1 LSGFRWTVD
10 EVVRALGVEPS
21 GAAAGVDAFTAV
33 STDTRSIPEG
43 SLFVALQGASFDAHD
58 FLAQAAERG
67 AAGLVVS
74 RVPDD
79 APSIPRFVVDDTR
92 AALGRL
98 GRHLRRARAAR
109 VVAVAGSNGKTST
122 KDLLRAALSSRLR
135 VHATEANLNNQ
146 VGVPLTLLAIPGD
159 AQAAVVEVGTNVPGE
174 VGLLTRFVEPD
185 AAIVTSIGEE
195 HLEGLGSL
203 AGVLEEELAIL
214 DGLREGGVALVA
226 EDPPELVA
234 RARERLGADRVRVAG
249 FGEGVELRPDGGEG
263 GIRFRADGST
273 DWRWRGVDVHV
284 PLPGRHNVRNALLAL
299 GLAAE
304 WGVAAEDAARGIAVM
319 PRPKMRNE
327 WRRAGGIRILAD
339 CYNANPPSVRAA
351 VDLIA
356 SIPSE
361 GDRVAVLGTMKEMG
375 AAAEAVHREVAAD
388 VADAVSRGGLSRV
401 VATGEFV
408 PAFAPHRARLGER
421 LVSADDVMDAYD
433 AARPHLKG
441 DETILLKGSRGVALE
456 RWLPLLERDFAGDG
470 EVVHAG
476 EPDREG

>member
-33 STDTRSIPEG
+33 STDTRSIPAG

-58 FLAQAAERG
+58 FLAQAAKRG

-146 VGVPLTLLAIPGD
+146 VGVPLTLLAIPED

-174 VGLLTRFVEPD
+174 LGLLTRFVEPD

-234 RARERLGADRVRVAG
+234 RARQRLGANRVRVAG
-249 FGEGVELRPDGGEG
+249 FGEGVELRPDGGEA

-284 PLPGRHNVRNALLAL
+284 PLPGRHNVRNALLAPCSTTSWCRWRSTTSSSTSSASRRS
-299 GLAAE
+299 G
-304 WGVAAEDAARGIAVM
+304 
-319 PRPKMRNE
+319 
-327 WRRAGGIRILAD
+327 RRA
-339 CYNANPPSVRAA
+339 
-351 VDLIA
+351 
-356 SIPSE
+356 
-361 GDRVAVLGTMKEMG
+361 
-375 AAAEAVHREVAAD
+375 
-388 VADAVSRGGLSRV
+388 
-401 VATGEFV
+401 
-408 PAFAPHRARLGER
+408 
-421 LVSADDVMDAYD
+421 
-433 AARPHLKG
+433 
-441 DETILLKGSRGVALE
+441 
-456 RWLPLLERDFAGDG
+456 RW
-470 EVVHAG
+470 
-476 EPDREG
+476 